1 MMKSL
6 LTVVLGLA
14 MVCSIVV
21 PGVAQP
27 PPPKE
32 AEEAK
37 QAEQPPPPDA
47 QAKQAAQPV
56 APEEDGPVQTVARLQ
71 QFFED
76 MMTGNAQGR
85 NPQDAIAE
93 FTIMP
98 DDPQEKHRMMMVHTI
113 LAFLMM
119 LAETPENP
127 QKLEGDNA
135 EVLFE
140 PEAFPLIM
148 RRQDG
153 KWKVDLKSTVERMPE
168 RFRDFM
174 DKMGQARAQARPATH
189 KQNCLNNLKQMA
201 LGAMMYIDDHDGK
214 LPDANKWVDQLM
226 PYLKNEAIFKCP
238 SAPELECGYA
248 MNAVLSG
255 VHLKELQRPSEMVI
269 FFDSHLGTRNAT
281 GGREAVC
288 DPGRHNNGNC
298 YAYADGHVKW
308 QTEIPDLNPEGLAAP
323 EGLVVT
329 PKVVLSD
336 ENFATEVL
344 EADGGVLV
352 AFMSAASGRCKA
364 LSPVFKTVG
373 RDYKGRVKFVEA
385 KLQDCIEASGTYMVR
400 VLPTVILF
408 QDGKVVAQYQ
418 WVGGAQSLKTWLD
431 QYVK

>member
-6 LTVVLGLA
+6 LTVVLSLA
-14 MVCSIVV
+14 MVCLLVAAGI
-21 PGVAQP
+21 AQP
-27 PPPKE
+27 PPPPPPG
-32 AEEAK
+32 A
-37 QAEQPPPPDA
+37 PPPPPADAPPA
-47 QAKQAAQPV
+47 QALPAPV
-56 APEEDGPVQTVARLQ
+56 EGEDPVQTVARLQ

-168 RFRDFM
+168 RFRGLI
-174 DKMGQARAQARPATH
+174 DKMGQAGAQARPATR
-189 KQNCLNNLKQMA
+189 KQSCLSNLKQMA
-201 LGAMMYIDDHDGK
+201 TGAMMYIQDHDGK
-214 LPDANKWVDQLM
+214 LPDANKWVDALM
-226 PYLKNEAIFKCP
+226 PYLKNEAVFKCP
-238 SAPELECGYA
+238 GAPHLECGYA

-255 VHLKELQRPSEMVI
+255 GDLKELREPSQMVL
-269 FFDSHLGTRNAT
+269 FFDSHVGTRNAA

-288 DPGRHNNGNC
+288 DPGRHEGGNC
-298 YAYADGHVKW
+298 YAYADGHAKW
-308 QTEIPDLNPEGLAAP
+308 LAEIPDLNPEGLVQP
-323 EGLVVT
+323 EGVT
-329 PKVVLSD
+329 VAPKPTLND
-336 ENFATEVL
+336 ENFAAEVL
-344 EADGGVLV
+344 EAEGPVLV

-364 LSPVFKTVG
+364 LSPVFRTVA
-373 RDYKGRVKFVEA
+373 RDYKGRVKFAEA
-385 KLQDCIEASGTYMVR
+385 KLADCMATSGTYMVR

-418 WVGGAQSLKTWLD
+418 WVGGAQSLKTWLE